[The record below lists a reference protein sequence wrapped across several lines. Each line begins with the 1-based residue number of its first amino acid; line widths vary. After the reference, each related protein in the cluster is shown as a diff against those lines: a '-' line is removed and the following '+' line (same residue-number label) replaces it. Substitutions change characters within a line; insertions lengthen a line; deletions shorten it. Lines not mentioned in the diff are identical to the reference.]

1 MVNPMTTQSD
11 ATPAVIRV
19 EALLARVAAGM
30 TDEQDADWL
39 RERLFPEPQDAVVR
53 AYLMLM
59 CNLEAARRHLAVEYR
74 RTLASQLLSDD
85 PVLQG
90 REQDMQRGTWWLIA
104 LCIVGIAALTWYGR
118 L

>member
-1 MVNPMTTQSD
+1 MTTQSD
-11 ATPAVIRV
+11 ATPAVTRV
-19 EALLARVAAGM
+19 EALLARVAVGM

-39 RERLFPEPQDAVVR
+39 RGQIFTTPERAVLQS
-53 AYLMLM
+53 YWMLM
-59 CNLEAARRHLAVEYR
+59 SHIQTAHAKLPIEAR
-74 RTLASQLLSDD
+74 RTLSAQLLSDD
-85 PVLQG
+85 PVLAE